1 MSAAVK
7 SVASSKRRS
16 SVTSEEQDSIRWTF
30 LTNHAHVLLY
40 LYRNHDQR
48 LRDIALAVGIT
59 ERMVQRI
66 IGELV
71 DAGYLKISKVG
82 RLNRYVVN
90 LKLRLR
96 HRLESHHSIRDLI
109 DALK

>member
-1 MSAAVK
+1 
-7 SVASSKRRS
+7 
-16 SVTSEEQDSIRWTF
+16 
-30 LTNHAHVLLY
+30 
-40 LYRNHDQR
+40 
-48 LRDIALAVGIT
+48 
-59 ERMVQRI
+59 MVQRI